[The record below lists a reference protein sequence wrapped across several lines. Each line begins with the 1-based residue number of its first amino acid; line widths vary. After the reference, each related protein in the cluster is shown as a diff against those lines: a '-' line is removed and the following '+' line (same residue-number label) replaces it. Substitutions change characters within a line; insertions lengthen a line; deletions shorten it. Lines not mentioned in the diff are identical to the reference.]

1 MKEMLV
7 QLGKRAKDAEAALR
21 TISTD
26 KKNQVLAGKVGNNF
40 YEGCGVKTIGRSSG

>member
-26 KKNQVLAGKVGNNF
+26 KKNQVR
-40 YEGCGVKTIGRSSG
+40 CGRSPGKKFRGSFKGQ

>member
-26 KKNQVLAGKVGNNF
+26 NIIICKI
-40 YEGCGVKTIGRSSG
+40 YTIPNISIIIICNTMS

>member
-26 KKNQVLAGKVGNNF
+26 KKNQVLAAVADPGKKFRGSF
-40 YEGCGVKTIGRSSG
+40 KGQ

>member
-26 KKNQVLAGKVGNNF
+26 KKIQVLAAVADHL
-40 YEGCGVKTIGRSSG
+40 VKNSEAL

>member
-26 KKNQVLAGKVGNNF
+26 KKIRCLPLWQI
-40 YEGCGVKTIGRSSG
+40 TW